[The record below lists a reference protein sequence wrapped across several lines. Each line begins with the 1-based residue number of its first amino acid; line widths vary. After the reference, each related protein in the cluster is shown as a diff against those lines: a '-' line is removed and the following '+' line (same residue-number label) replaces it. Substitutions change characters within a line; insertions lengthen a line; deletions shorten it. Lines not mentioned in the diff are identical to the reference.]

1 MRYRSRFEG
10 AWADPE
16 ALLVIRTGDWRIER
30 PVVRE
35 GRCSHCGVCYLL
47 CPNNCIKDRST
58 HFAADLEFCKG
69 CGVCARVCPGA
80 AIVMKEEV
88 GA

>member
-16 ALLVIRTGDWRIER
+16 ALLVIRTGDWRLER

-80 AIVMKEEV
+80 AIVMQEEV

>member
-1 MRYRSRFEG
+1 MRFRSRFEG

-16 ALLVIRTGDWRIER
+16 ALLVIRTGDWRLAR

-47 CPNNCIKDRST
+47 CPNDCIKDRDT

-80 AIVMKEEV
+80 AIVMQEEIE
-88 GA
+88 A

>member
-16 ALLVIRTGDWRIER
+16 ALLVIRTGDWRLER

-80 AIVMKEEV
+80 AIVMREEV